1 MKELFF
7 KDTDNLCLHILDIFD
22 NFATDEFDIGVIA
35 KYDVARRV
43 LSGLCS
49 VYDICE
55 VEIES
60 QDYCGYDKEFIIAL
74 NKDGVWCEPAYRN
87 GRYLEDETTIVF
99 IHEDCNSAILKAV
112 KPILAYVFSVGDDS
126 ECEEVFY
133 DDECDEN
140 CEECPYFEY
149 GSNVEFEDLDYDE
162 DGLHG
167 FSLSFS
173 DDESRRFVSYYS
185 TENINED
192 ILNMLIEQFKI

>member
-7 KDTDNLCLHILDIFD
+7 KDTDDLCLHILDTFD

-74 NKDGVWCEPAYRN
+74 NRDGVWCEPAYRN
-87 GRYLEDETTIVF
+87 GRYLEDETTVVF

-112 KPILAYVFSVGDDS
+112 KPTFAYTFSVDDDCT
-126 ECEEVFY
+126 CEEDY
-133 DDECDEN
+133 CADECGED
-140 CEECPYFEY
+140 CEECPCFECKL
-149 GSNVEFEDLDYDE
+149 NVEVEDLDYDE

-192 ILNMLIEQFKI
+192 ILNMLIEQFTI